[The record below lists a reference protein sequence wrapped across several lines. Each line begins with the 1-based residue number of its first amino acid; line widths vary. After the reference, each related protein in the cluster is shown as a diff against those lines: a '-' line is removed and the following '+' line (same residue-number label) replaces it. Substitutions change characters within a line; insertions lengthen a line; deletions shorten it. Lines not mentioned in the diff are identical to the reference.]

1 MVEIYTA
8 IFVYM
13 ILLGTNR
20 PTASL
25 CFQNKQFVIMRFAQ
39 PLSIL
44 TAILSTALAHD
55 APKPPTLTLLYSMAC
70 DLAPEMSMGAV
81 PTGQERII
89 IPIIGGTFNGS
100 RISGRKHLSHY
111 PGPL

>member
-1 MVEIYTA
+1 
-8 IFVYM
+8 
-13 ILLGTNR
+13 
-20 PTASL
+20 
-25 CFQNKQFVIMRFAQ
+25 MRFVQ

-44 TAILSTALAHD
+44 TAFLSTALAHN

-100 RISGRKHLSHY
+100 RISGMTCLSRCPEPFSQLNRKNFERRRRLV
-111 PGPL
+111 PRG